1 MSAASEGSASKV
13 HQPRTVYLKAAPS
26 WVGGNEQILM
36 WVEIGDGAGTQIWE
50 PDSPGEKA
58 AARQFF
64 QAAQAIDWTDGA
76 THDVTIPGYTSGE

>member
-1 MSAASEGSASKV
+1 MSADSERSPGKV
-13 HQPRTVYLKAAPS
+13 HSPRTVCLKAAPS

-50 PDSPGEKA
+50 PDSPGELA

-64 QAAQAIDWTDGA
+64 RVAQAIDWTDGA
-76 THDVTIPGYTSGE
+76 IHEVTIPSYTSGD